1 MTFREIYLPKMLDGR
16 KESRD
21 FKMCEQTHPKE
32 LPKVTKPFLHMTT
45 SPCSNRDSQPHK
57 RVPKAKQE
65 EQARPQ
71 EEKARGSHL

>member
-32 LPKVTKPFLHMTT
+32 LPKVTKPFLHVAT
-45 SPCSNRDSQPHK
+45 SPCSNRDPQPHK
-57 RVPKAKQE
+57 
-65 EQARPQ
+65 
-71 EEKARGSHL
+71 